1 MQLDQETVSLIRR
14 MVLCQTPE
22 MPAIKSIVMAG
33 VENQATRRLRF
44 ITELQKRGME
54 RLDDDTAQLLNLTIE
69 AWGLSDAAKKNIK
82 SQSDVTLAVAP
93 AVRLMVFGQSDFEPE
108 NWDARWKAAG
118 DAVGWKGA
126 VRNPG
131 HGPDDWSMTALKL
144 SPIWRSLGSGAGGF
158 SDTYGWPH
166 PPFAVG
172 SGLAWLEV
180 DREEC
185 IELGLI

>member
-1 MQLDQETVSLIRR
+1 MQLDLETVSLIRR

-44 ITELQKRGME
+44 ITELKKRGME
-54 RLDDDTAQLLNLTIE
+54 RYDSDTAQLLNLVIDAWWCSDCAHQNIE
-69 AWGLSDAAKKNIK
+69 NEDE
-82 SQSDVTLAVAP
+82 VTRAVVP

-118 DAVGWKGA
+118 DSVGWKGA
-126 VRNPG
+126 IRNPG

-144 SPIWRSLGSGAGGF
+144 SPIWRALGSGVGGF
-158 SDTYGWPH
+158 SDIYGWPH